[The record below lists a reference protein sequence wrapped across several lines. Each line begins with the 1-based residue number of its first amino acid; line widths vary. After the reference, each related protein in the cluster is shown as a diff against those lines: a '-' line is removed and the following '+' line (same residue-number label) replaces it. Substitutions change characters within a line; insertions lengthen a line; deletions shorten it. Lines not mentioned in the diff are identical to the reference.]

1 MAEELEIKLTVAE
14 ADQQKV
20 QAWLSNHGTADYVG
34 EKSLINRY
42 FDTPAAHLNHQ
53 KAALRVRQAGDKFI
67 QTLKT
72 RGEFVNGAHRRQE
85 WEWPLPGQDLSLGLL
100 ADTPLADRVNLA
112 ELEVVFETNFQRR
125 IWMVRQNGAEVEV
138 VLDSGTVIS
147 GDQSVALN
155 EVEFELKG
163 GNADVL
169 MQLARELAGQVP
181 VFLNLVSKAEQGYF
195 LAGLYRPELVK
206 GDHELSVTEF
216 LHQLS
221 LGWLL
226 GTPVGF
232 SESALSQVHQA
243 AVEAKVEG
251 LWQELQQEMASG
263 TSVAE
268 LVRRL
273 PRLGELQ
280 LALAAVN

>member
-20 QAWLSNHGTADYVG
+20 QAWLSNDEAADYIG

-42 FDTPAAHLNHQ
+42 FDTPAADLNRQ

-85 WEWPLPGQDLSLGLL
+85 WEWPLPGPDLSLGLL

-112 ELEVVFETNFQRR
+112 ELEVVFETNFQRC

-138 VLDSGTVIS
+138 VLDSGTVAS
-147 GDQSVALN
+147 GDQSVPLS
-155 EVEFELKG
+155 EVEFELKA
-163 GNADVL
+163 GNSGVL
-169 MQLARELAGQVP
+169 MSLARGLAEQVP

-195 LAGLYRPELVK
+195 LAGLYQPELLP

-226 GTPVGF
+226 GAPIEF
-232 SESALSQVHQA
+232 SDSALSQVQRA
-243 AVEAKVEG
+243 AVEAKVDG
-251 LWQELQQEMASG
+251 LWQELRQEMASG

-280 LALAAVN
+280 LALASVS

>member
-1 MAEELEIKLTVAE
+1 MAEELEIKLTVTG

-20 QAWLSNHGTADYVG
+20 EAWLSNNATAEYVG

-42 FDTPAAHLNHQ
+42 FDTPAVDLNRQ
-53 KAALRVRQAGDKFI
+53 KAALRVRKAGDKYI

-85 WEWPLPGQDLSLGLL
+85 WEWPLPGPDLSLGLL

-125 IWMVRQNGAEVEV
+125 IWMIRRNGAEVEV
-138 VLDSGTVIS
+138 VLDSGRVAS
-147 GDQSVALN
+147 GDQSVPLN

-163 GNADVL
+163 GNAEAL
-169 MQLARELAGQVP
+169 MSLARELAGQVP

-195 LAGLYRPELVK
+195 LAGLYQPELVL
-206 GDHELSVTEF
+206 GDQELSVTEF

-226 GTPVGF
+226 GAPVGF
-232 SESALSQVHQA
+232 SESALSQVQRA
-243 AVEAKVEG
+243 AGEARVEG
-251 LWQELQQEMASG
+251 LWQELRQEMASG
-263 TSVAE
+263 TPVPE

-280 LALAAVN
+280 LALASVS

>member
-20 QAWLSNHGTADYVG
+20 RDWLSSDASADYAG

-42 FDTPAAHLNHQ
+42 FDTPAADLNRQ
-53 KAALRVRQAGDKFI
+53 KAALRVRQAGDKYI
-67 QTLKT
+67 QTFKT

-85 WEWPLPGQDLSLGLL
+85 WEWPLPGPDLSLGLL

-112 ELEVVFETNFQRR
+112 KLDVVFETNFHRG
-125 IWMVRQNGAEVEV
+125 IWMIRQDGAEVEV

-147 GDQSVALN
+147 GDQSVSLN
-155 EVEFELKG
+155 EVEFELKA
-163 GNADVL
+163 GNAGVL
-169 MQLARELAGQVP
+169 MSLARELAGQVP

-195 LAGLYRPELVK
+195 LAGLYRPELLP

-216 LHQLS
+216 LYQLS

-226 GTPVGF
+226 EAPAGF
-232 SESALSQVHQA
+232 SESALSQVHRA

-251 LWQELQQEMASG
+251 LWQELRQEMASG
-263 TSVAE
+263 TSVPE

-280 LALAAVN
+280 LALAAVS

>member
-20 QAWLSNHGTADYVG
+20 QAWLSNDATAEYVG

-42 FDTPAAHLNHQ
+42 FDTPGAELNRQ
-53 KAALRVRQAGDKFI
+53 KAALRVRQAGDKYI

-85 WEWPLPGQDLSLGLL
+85 WEWPLPGPDLSLGLL

-125 IWMVRQNGAEVEV
+125 IWMIRRNGAEVEV
-138 VLDSGTVIS
+138 VLDSGRVAS
-147 GDQSVALN
+147 GDQSVPLN

-163 GNADVL
+163 GNAEAL
-169 MQLARELAGQVP
+169 MSLARELAGQVP

-195 LAGLYRPELVK
+195 LAGLYQPELVL
-206 GDHELSVTEF
+206 GDQELSVTEF

-226 GTPVGF
+226 GAPVGF
-232 SESALSQVHQA
+232 SESALSQVQRA
-243 AVEAKVEG
+243 AGEARVEG
-251 LWQELQQEMASG
+251 LWQELRQEMASG
-263 TSVAE
+263 TPVPE

-280 LALAAVN
+280 LALASVS